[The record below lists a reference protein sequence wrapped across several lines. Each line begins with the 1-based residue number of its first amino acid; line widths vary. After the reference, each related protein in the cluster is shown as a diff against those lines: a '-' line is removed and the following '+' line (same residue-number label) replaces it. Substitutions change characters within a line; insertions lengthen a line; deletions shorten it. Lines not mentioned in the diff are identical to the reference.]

1 MTIKRIYVSS
11 MNEEEIFAHLKAG
24 RVVARDDDDGTYKL
38 VNGLVCRYEGDTI
51 TDIGYT
57 LDLEDVNMYIDIE
70 ESFKINGPG
79 MYKTRDGCVAFVSV
93 ICEGP
98 GVTYPA
104 YGIIEGDSTRE
115 SWTLEGRISTDK
127 KSAYDL
133 VEKVKGV

>member
-1 MTIKRIYVSS
+1 MTIKRICVSS

-57 LDLEDVNMYIDIE
+57 LDLEDAALYIDIE
-70 ESFKINGPG
+70 EPFKINGTG
-79 MYKTRDGCVAFVSV
+79 LYKTRDGRRALVSFISNDKDLV
-93 ICEGP
+93 F
-98 GVTYPA
+98 PA
-104 YGIIEGDSTRE
+104 YGIVEGDSSRD
-115 SWTLEGRISTDK
+115 SWRLDGHALNDK
-127 KSAYDL
+127 TSVDDL